1 MLPIHVAVV
10 SRSSHIQAGDLSS
23 VVAALQVQVTRD
35 FGPLWG
41 VSAVVDAFPTV
52 EDIPVGGWVV
62 TIEDDIHTP
71 GAGGFHLARNGQPYA
86 LVQYSDTW
94 SLAVSHET
102 LEMLADPSGNRSQ
115 AAPSPADGVTQSLYL
130 VEVCDPCEAAEY
142 AYSIDGILLS
152 DFILPPYYDA
162 VSRSIPY
169 SFTGAV
175 NQPRQVLRG
184 GYVSYLDESDHIVRQ
199 LIWPATAQE
208 PSVRELGPITLDGT
222 GTIREWVDSR
232 TEHPELEQ
240 GASKE
245 VGPVAHALGR
255 LEASRAGRAARARAL
270 LASIDASA
278 RPGSRG

>member
-1 MLPIHVAVV
+1 MLPIHVAIV
-10 SRSSHIQAGDLSS
+10 SRSRRVQAQELSA
-23 VVAALQVQVTRD
+23 VAAALQVQVTRD

-41 VSAVVDAFPTV
+41 VNAAVNAFPAV
-52 EDIPVGGWVV
+52 EDIPVGWWVL

-115 AAPSPADGVTQSLYL
+115 AAPSPEDNVTQSLYL

-152 DFILPPYYDA
+152 DFILPQYYEA
-162 VSRSIPY
+162 VPRGIPY
-169 SFTGAV
+169 SFSGAV

-184 GYVSYLDESDHIVRQ
+184 GYVSYLDESAHTVRQ
-199 LIWPATAQE
+199 LIWPASEQA
-208 PSVRELGPITLDGT
+208 PSVRELGPVTLEGT
-222 GTIREWVDSR
+222 GTLREWVDSR

-240 GASKE
+240 GASKD
-245 VGPVAHALGR
+245 VAAVAHALGR
-255 LEASRAGRAARARAL
+255 LEASRAGQAARAQTL
-270 LASIDASA
+270 LASIGDGQ
-278 RPGSRG
+278 RPGSHT